1 MLHTYGLDG
10 MLGLLSVNEV
20 DEALLLGIRQVIPQ
34 HLNQRKNEQQIVSHI
49 IIILF
54 RLFIAYLAIDDRSVL
69 LELLE
74 EHVVGDVRRQVSDE
88 ATRSLAKL
96 GLRLDVPS
104 REGLITVRRP
114 VNNRSRIAH

>member
-1 MLHTYGLDG
+1 M
-10 MLGLLSVNEV
+10 
-20 DEALLLGIRQVIPQ
+20 
-34 HLNQRKNEQQIVSHI
+34 
-49 IIILF
+49 
-54 RLFIAYLAIDDRSVL
+54 L

>member
-1 MLHTYGLDG
+1 MLH
-10 MLGLLSVNEV
+10 LLS
-20 DEALLLGIRQVIPQ
+20 
-34 HLNQRKNEQQIVSHI
+34 
-49 IIILF
+49 
-54 RLFIAYLAIDDRSVL
+54 IAYLAIDDRSVL

-104 REGLITVRRP
+104 REGLITIRRP
-114 VNNRSRIAH
+114 VNNCSRIAH